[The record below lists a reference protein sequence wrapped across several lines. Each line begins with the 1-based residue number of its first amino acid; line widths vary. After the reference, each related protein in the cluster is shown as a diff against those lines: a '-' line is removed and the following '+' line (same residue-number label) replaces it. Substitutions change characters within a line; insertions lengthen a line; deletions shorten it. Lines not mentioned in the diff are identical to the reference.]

1 MKYKISLIF
10 TLSFSL
16 FLFSQQE
23 TNKLNKAAD
32 SIIQNLDKLQTN
44 QERISNLTG
53 FAGKYRYVTDTKKL
67 LDKALEISTDLNQK
81 EFLAQSYYSL
91 GNYYYFNSELD
102 SALIYNEKANDYL
115 KDGDFHFL
123 QAKILNSKGTI
134 YRKKGNVVLAI
145 STMLESK
152 NLMDKIDTLTFTEA
166 EKYQFKGQNL
176 VLNNSL
182 ANFYNQME
190 DYEKAFIYYDNAY
203 EAALKL
209 NAIVNAGVIISNK
222 GESFLNSGHINE
234 AISASERGKELKI
247 EGKAHPRLIA
257 NSDLKIGL
265 AYSKNG
271 EYVKALQFLNNAHDY
286 YVDNQLDGKLA
297 LALNYRGEL
306 FLEQK
311 DYLNAKSDCESSK
324 KLAKEQSDLEA
335 YMNACN
341 CLYKTN
347 KQLNLIEASLIN
359 HEDYLKAKDSLFNE
373 KNIKKQ
379 TQLEMEYAFK
389 VEQDLQKLEAEKN
402 EKQRKLYL
410 SFAIIG
416 LIIASLLTF
425 LYSKNRS
432 KSKLLATQKNLLE
445 KTVGEKNMLLKE
457 THHRVKNSFQIVSG
471 LLFLQS
477 STIKDKAASKAL
489 QETQN
494 RINSMAV
501 LHQKLYKQ
509 DHTSGID
516 CKDYI
521 TALMTDILSS
531 YSLPNIEKKL
541 MVEPIIMDIEVV
553 TSLGLIINELVT
565 NSLKY
570 AFSDEQT
577 NSYIEISLKKNNDD
591 VVLEVIDNGNG
602 ISEGSDKKDTLGLSL
617 VRDLSEKI
625 NGKISFESLQNTDPK
640 GTKVSIVLNES
651 DIL

>member
-1 MKYKISLIF
+1 MI
-10 TLSFSL
+10 
-16 FLFSQQE
+16 LFSQQE
-23 TNKLNKAAD
+23 SNTLSKTID
-32 SIIQNLDKLQTN
+32 SIIHNVDNLSSD
-44 QERISNLTG
+44 QERISDLTG
-53 FAGKYRYVTDTKKL
+53 SAGKYRYVSDTKKL
-67 LDKALEISTDLNQK
+67 LNKALEISTQSNQN

-115 KDGDFHFL
+115 NDGDLLFL
-123 QAKILNSKGTI
+123 KAKVLNSKGTI

-152 NLMDKIDTLTFTEA
+152 NLMDKIDTLDFTDA
-166 EKYQFKGQNL
+166 EKHQFKGQNL

-190 DYEKAFIYYDNAY
+190 DYDTALTYYDNAY
-203 EAALKL
+203 QAALKL
-209 NAIVNAGVIISNK
+209 NATVNAGVIMSNK
-222 GESFLNSGHINE
+222 GESLLNSGKIKD
-234 AISASERGKELKI
+234 AIQVLEQGKQLKI
-247 EGKAHPRLIA
+247 KGEAHPRLIA
-257 NSDLKIGL
+257 NSDLNIGL
-265 AYSKNG
+265 AYSKNR
-271 EYVKALQFLNNAHDY
+271 EDEKALEFLNIAYDY
-286 YVDNQLDGKLA
+286 YLSNKLDGRLA

-306 FLEQK
+306 FLKQER
-311 DYLNAKSDCESSK
+311 YLEAKNDCEQSK
-324 KLAKEQSDLEA
+324 KLALEQSDLES
-335 YMNACN
+335 YRNSCD
-341 CLYKTN
+341 CLYKAY
-347 KQLNLIEASLIN
+347 KQLNLFEKSLEN
-359 HEDYLKAKDSLFNE
+359 HEIYLKTKDSLFSE

-379 TQLEMEYAFK
+379 TQLEMQYAFK
-389 VEQDLQKLEAEKN
+389 KEQELQKLEAEKN
-402 EKQRKLYL
+402 EKQRKLFL

-416 LIIASLLTF
+416 LIVASLLTF

-432 KSKLLATQKNLLE
+432 KSKLLATQKQLLE

-489 QETQN
+489 KETQN

-521 TALMTDILSS
+521 TALIADILSS

-541 MVEPIIMDIEVV
+541 SVEPIIMDIEVV

-570 AFSDEQT
+570 AFTEETT
-577 NSYIEISLKKNNDD
+577 NNIIEIKLQRQEDNI
-591 VVLEVIDNGNG
+591 VLEVSDNGIG
-602 ISEGSDKKDTLGLSL
+602 LLEDCDKKDSLGLSL
-617 VRDLSEKI
+617 VKDLSEKI
-625 NGKISFESLQNTDPK
+625 NGKISFQSLQNTHPK
-640 GTKVSIVLNES
+640 GTKVVIILNENN
-651 DIL
+651 IL